1 MSTTTFLFYLARSVT
16 APTADLNE
24 TAMESGVARVVCV
37 CVYVCTG
44 TRRWHMGVAISG
56 VWFGWLAPLPVYF
69 RTERDSD
76 NGETSRRIS
85 IEAAPGARACT
96 AERRRGRL
104 VGGGG
109 STSHTTHDTPG
120 RRPAVLP
127 LAGYVCRVCVC
138 SGMYWMSYKMRASS
152 RLSPLASRL
161 S

>member
-109 STSHTTHDTPG
+109 EHFPYDTRHT
-120 RRPAVLP
+120 RPQ
-127 LAGYVCRVCVC
+127 AGYPAARGLCMPGVCMQWHVLDV
-138 SGMYWMSYKMRASS
+138 
-152 RLSPLASRL
+152 L
-161 S
+161 